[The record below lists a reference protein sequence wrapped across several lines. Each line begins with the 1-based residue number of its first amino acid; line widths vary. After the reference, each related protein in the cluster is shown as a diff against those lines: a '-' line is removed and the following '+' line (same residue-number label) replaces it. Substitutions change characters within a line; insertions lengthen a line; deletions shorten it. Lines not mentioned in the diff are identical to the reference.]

1 MTASRAR
8 IMLIAAPLLLLAG
21 CGAQQAL
28 APAKGKKMPPKAATS
43 PTAPTADQLLTP
55 STAARPGRSDE
66 LLTKSRPRSD
76 DRFDLPPH

>member
-1 MTASRAR
+1 MTARRAC
-8 IMLIAAPLLLLAG
+8 IALVTAPLLLLAA

-28 APAKGKKMPPKAATS
+28 APAKGKNMPPKAATS

-55 STAARPGRSDE
+55 SSAVRPGRSDE
-66 LLTKSRPRSD
+66 LLRKSQPRSD